1 MLLGG
6 SPFVFVIDLAAL
18 ASRREYL
25 KLDKWL
31 NDKLREHQVLGQESS
46 VISLRAR
53 RVKVRLVRVFRRGK
67 RIF

>member
-1 MLLGG
+1 MLLNG

-31 NDKLREHQVLGQESS
+31 KDKLKEHQVLDTFKPTFLKY
-46 VISLRAR
+46 IMM
-53 RVKVRLVRVFRRGK
+53 
-67 RIF
+67 

>member
-1 MLLGG
+1 MLLNG

-31 NDKLREHQVLGQESS
+31 KDKLKEHQVTPSTETVLDLLSINRINFE
-46 VISLRAR
+46 
-53 RVKVRLVRVFRRGK
+53 LV
-67 RIF
+67 

>member
-1 MLLGG
+1 MLLNG

-31 NDKLREHQVLGQESS
+31 KDKLKEHQVMPNIENVLNLSF
-46 VISLRAR
+46 IN
-53 RVKVRLVRVFRRGK
+53 FNP
-67 RIF
+67 

>member
-1 MLLGG
+1 MLLSG

-31 NDKLREHQVLGQESS
+31 KDKLKEHQVNRNHQGNHS
-46 VISLRAR
+46 
-53 RVKVRLVRVFRRGK
+53 
-67 RIF
+67 